1 MDMGASVIA
10 RLKNKAKETGK
21 PFQLHLQLFCQEE
34 FLRRLAASRYAEN
47 LVLKGGLFIYTLTNF
62 ESRATVDIDFL
73 LRQFPGTIEDIKR
86 MVDEI
91 IATDSDNDFI
101 TFSSRGFETIS
112 PQRKY
117 TGVSF
122 QLVGQIKNTRTP
134 FDVDFGVGDVIVPN
148 SHRRAI
154 PVQLDGFDVPEVL
167 TYSLESTIAE
177 KFDALLQRLE
187 LTSRMKDIYD
197 IYYLSSMFDFD
208 GRALQ
213 QAVFETHQHGIHHE
227 LVKILGRLRYR
238 TSYGQNVL
246 QHSIEVSHI
255 AGMMAAELGADVQ
268 AAKRA
273 GLLHDIGKALDHE
286 FEGTHVALGVEYARK
301 YREKEDIIHAIQA
314 HHGDVECKTLVA
326 CLVQAADAISA
337 ARPGA
342 RRENLENYIKRL
354 EKLEE
359 ITGTYPGVEKSYAI
373 QAGREVRVMVKPEQV
388 SEDQMVILARE
399 LAKRIENE
407 LEYPGQIK
415 VHVLRETK
423 VVEYAK

>member
-21 PFQLHLQLFCQEE
+21 SFQLHLQLFCQEE

-91 IATDSDNDFI
+91 IAVDSGNDFI

-148 SHRRAI
+148 SHKRTI
-154 PVQLDGFDVPEVL
+154 PVQLDGFEVPEVL

-213 QAVFETHQHGIHHE
+213 QAVFETLQNRGTAYEWDSFDRVIALAENKDIQVRWRQYLRRLKMPE
-227 LVKILGRLRYR
+227 LVLDD
-238 TSYGQNVL
+238 VM
-246 QHSIEVSHI
+246 HSIDAFLRPVWNAIINEQ
-255 AGMMAAELGADVQ
+255 ELFLRWKCESAVW
-268 AAKRA
+268 
-273 GLLHDIGKALDHE
+273 
-286 FEGTHVALGVEYARK
+286 FE
-301 YREKEDIIHAIQA
+301 
-314 HHGDVECKTLVA
+314 
-326 CLVQAADAISA
+326 
-337 ARPGA
+337 P
-342 RRENLENYIKRL
+342 
-354 EKLEE
+354 
-359 ITGTYPGVEKSYAI
+359 
-373 QAGREVRVMVKPEQV
+373 
-388 SEDQMVILARE
+388 
-399 LAKRIENE
+399 
-407 LEYPGQIK
+407 
-415 VHVLRETK
+415 
-423 VVEYAK
+423 

>member
-10 RLKNKAKETGK
+10 RLKSKAKETGK

-91 IATDSDNDFI
+91 IAVDSGNDFI

-122 QLVGQIKNTRTP
+122 QLIGQIKNTRTP

-148 SHRRAI
+148 SHKRTI
-154 PVQLDGFDVPEVL
+154 PVQLDGFEVPEVL

-213 QAVFETHQHGIHHE
+213 QAVFETLQNRGTAYDRDSFDRVIALADNKDIQVRWRQYLRRLKMPELALDDVMHGIEAFLRPVWNAIINESE
-227 LVKILGRLRYR
+227 LMLTWQSR
-238 TSYGQNVL
+238 S
-246 QHSIEVSHI
+246 
-255 AGMMAAELGADVQ
+255 
-268 AAKRA
+268 
-273 GLLHDIGKALDHE
+273 
-286 FEGTHVALGVEYARK
+286 GVWSNS
-301 YREKEDIIHAIQA
+301 Q
-314 HHGDVECKTLVA
+314 
-326 CLVQAADAISA
+326 
-337 ARPGA
+337 
-342 RRENLENYIKRL
+342 
-354 EKLEE
+354 
-359 ITGTYPGVEKSYAI
+359 
-373 QAGREVRVMVKPEQV
+373 
-388 SEDQMVILARE
+388 
-399 LAKRIENE
+399 
-407 LEYPGQIK
+407 
-415 VHVLRETK
+415 
-423 VVEYAK
+423 

>member
-10 RLKNKAKETGK
+10 RLKNKAKESGK

-91 IATDSDNDFI
+91 IAVDSGNDFI
-101 TFSSRGFETIS
+101 TFSSRGFEMIS

-117 TGVSF
+117 KGVSF

-134 FDVDFGVGDVIVPN
+134 FDVDFGVGDVIVPT
-148 SHRRAI
+148 SHKRTI

-177 KFDALLQRLE
+177 KLDALLQRLE

-208 GRALQ
+208 GMALQ
-213 QAVFETHQHGIHHE
+213 QAIFETLQNRGTAYERDSFDRVIALADNKDIQVRWRQYLRRLKMPE
-227 LVKILGRLRYR
+227 L
-238 TSYGQNVL
+238 
-246 QHSIEVSHI
+246 
-255 AGMMAAELGADVQ
+255 
-268 AAKRA
+268 
-273 GLLHDIGKALDHE
+273 ALD
-286 FEGTHVALGVEYARK
+286 
-301 YREKEDIIHAIQA
+301 
-314 HHGDVECKTLVA
+314 DVMHSVDSYLRPVW
-326 CLVQAADAISA
+326 DAIINESELTLA
-337 ARPGA
+337 WQSQSGA
-342 RRENLENYIKRL
+342 WKN
-354 EKLEE
+354 
-359 ITGTYPGVEKSYAI
+359 G
-373 QAGREVRVMVKPEQV
+373 
-388 SEDQMVILARE
+388 
-399 LAKRIENE
+399 
-407 LEYPGQIK
+407 
-415 VHVLRETK
+415 
-423 VVEYAK
+423 

>member
-73 LRQFPGTIEDIKR
+73 LQQFPGRIEDIKR

-91 IATDSDNDFI
+91 ISVDSGNDFI
-101 TFSSRGFETIS
+101 TFTSRGFETIS

-134 FDVDFGVGDVIVPN
+134 FDVDFGVGDIIIPVP
-148 SHRRAI
+148 RKRTI
-154 PVQLDGFDVPEVL
+154 PVQLDGFGAPEVL

-197 IYYLSSMFDFD
+197 IHYLSSIFDLD
-208 GRALQ
+208 GWALR
-213 QAVFETHQHGIHHE
+213 QAIFETLQNRGTAYERDSFDRVIALAGNKDIQVRWRQYLRRLKMTE
-227 LVKILGRLRYR
+227 LPLEEVMVCIDRFLRPAWNAILSEG
-238 TSYGQNVL
+238 
-246 QHSIEVSHI
+246 
-255 AGMMAAELGADVQ
+255 
-268 AAKRA
+268 
-273 GLLHDIGKALDHE
+273 E
-286 FEGTHVALGVEYARK
+286 FFMQW
-301 YREKEDIIHAIQA
+301 D
-314 HHGDVECKTLVA
+314 CKTA
-326 CLVQAADAISA
+326 TWH
-337 ARPGA
+337 G
-342 RRENLENYIKRL
+342 
-354 EKLEE
+354 EK
-359 ITGTYPGVEKSYAI
+359 
-373 QAGREVRVMVKPEQV
+373 KP
-388 SEDQMVILARE
+388 
-399 LAKRIENE
+399 
-407 LEYPGQIK
+407 
-415 VHVLRETK
+415 VL
-423 VVEYAK
+423 

>member
-34 FLRRLAASRYAEN
+34 FLRRLASSRFAEN

-91 IATDSDNDFI
+91 IAVDSGNDFI

-134 FDVDFGVGDVIVPN
+134 FDVDFGVGDVIVP
-148 SHRRAI
+148 SSQKRTI
-154 PVQLDGFDVPEVL
+154 PVQLDGFVVPEIL

-213 QAVFETHQHGIHHE
+213 QAVFETLQNRG
-227 LVKILGRLRYR
+227 
-238 TSYGQNVL
+238 TSYEKDSFDRVIALSVNKEIQTRWRQYLRRMKMPEL
-246 QHSIEVSHI
+246 QLDDVMERVDCFLRPVWDAMIHEEELLLRWNCEI
-255 AGMMAAELGADVQ
+255 ASW
-268 AAKRA
+268 KR
-273 GLLHDIGKALDHE
+273 
-286 FEGTHVALGVEYARK
+286 
-301 YREKEDIIHAIQA
+301 
-314 HHGDVECKTLVA
+314 
-326 CLVQAADAISA
+326 
-337 ARPGA
+337 
-342 RRENLENYIKRL
+342 
-354 EKLEE
+354 
-359 ITGTYPGVEKSYAI
+359 
-373 QAGREVRVMVKPEQV
+373 
-388 SEDQMVILARE
+388 
-399 LAKRIENE
+399 
-407 LEYPGQIK
+407 
-415 VHVLRETK
+415 
-423 VVEYAK
+423 

>member
-34 FLRRLAASRYAEN
+34 FLRRLASSRYAEN

-91 IATDSDNDFI
+91 IAVDSGNDFI

-134 FDVDFGVGDVIVPN
+134 FDVDFGVGDVIVP
-148 SHRRAI
+148 SSQKRTI
-154 PVQLDGFDVPEVL
+154 PVQLDGFDVPEIL

-213 QAVFETHQHGIHHE
+213 QAVFETLQNRG
-227 LVKILGRLRYR
+227 
-238 TSYGQNVL
+238 TSYEKDSFDRV
-246 QHSIEVSHI
+246 I
-255 AGMMAAELGADVQ
+255 ALSVN
-268 AAKRA
+268 
-273 GLLHDIGKALDHE
+273 
-286 FEGTHVALGVEYARK
+286 
-301 YREKEDIIHAIQA
+301 KEIQ
-314 HHGDVECKTLVA
+314 TRWR
-326 CLVQAADAISA
+326 Q
-337 ARPGA
+337 
-342 RRENLENYIKRL
+342 Y
-354 EKLEE
+354 
-359 ITGTYPGVEKSYAI
+359 
-373 QAGREVRVMVKPEQV
+373 
-388 SEDQMVILARE
+388 
-399 LAKRIENE
+399 
-407 LEYPGQIK
+407 
-415 VHVLRETK
+415 LR
-423 VVEYAK
+423 

>member
-21 PFQLHLQLFCQEE
+21 SFQLHLQLFCQEE

-91 IATDSDNDFI
+91 IAVDSGNDFI

-148 SHRRAI
+148 SHKRTI
-154 PVQLDGFDVPEVL
+154 PVQLDGFEVPEVL

-208 GRALQ
+208 GRVLQ
-213 QAVFETHQHGIHHE
+213 QAVFETLQNRGTAYEWDSFDRVIALAENKDIQVRWRQYLRRLKMPE
-227 LVKILGRLRYR
+227 LVLDD
-238 TSYGQNVL
+238 VM
-246 QHSIEVSHI
+246 HSIDAFLRPVWNAIINEQ
-255 AGMMAAELGADVQ
+255 ELFLRWKCESAVW
-268 AAKRA
+268 
-273 GLLHDIGKALDHE
+273 
-286 FEGTHVALGVEYARK
+286 FE
-301 YREKEDIIHAIQA
+301 
-314 HHGDVECKTLVA
+314 
-326 CLVQAADAISA
+326 
-337 ARPGA
+337 P
-342 RRENLENYIKRL
+342 
-354 EKLEE
+354 
-359 ITGTYPGVEKSYAI
+359 
-373 QAGREVRVMVKPEQV
+373 
-388 SEDQMVILARE
+388 
-399 LAKRIENE
+399 
-407 LEYPGQIK
+407 
-415 VHVLRETK
+415 
-423 VVEYAK
+423 